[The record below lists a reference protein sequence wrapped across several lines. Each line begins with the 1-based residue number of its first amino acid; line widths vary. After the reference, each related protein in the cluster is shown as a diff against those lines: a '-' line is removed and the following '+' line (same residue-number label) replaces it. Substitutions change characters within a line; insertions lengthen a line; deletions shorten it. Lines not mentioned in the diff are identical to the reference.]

1 MKVTTTRAALAALLF
16 AASSI
21 ALGDVAMAQ
30 SNRDAAESSD
40 GIRAGRPNSGQRQAP
55 TPTGAQLSAAVGKQ
69 LSAALANMTA
79 KKWAEAMPQAKAA
92 MTEAK
97 TDYEKMKVNQ
107 FLTQIY
113 LNTGDEANAAL
124 AAEAAADT
132 PADAIPAEDKQT
144 IYYTAA
150 ALANNAKHNDKALA
164 YAKQLIALNPTDAN
178 SRNVITQVMYN
189 SAPPAEAVA
198 FFQKEID
205 TAIAAGR
212 KPPRDVLDMKLNSQ
226 IKAKDNAGAERTL
239 EEALAIYNDPKDW
252 EQMYNVA
259 ISTPGIRDIDAV
271 MVGRLNFASGNPVS
285 KDNADLVGQTAQK
298 LALYGDAQTA
308 ASKGGTGFTPDA
320 KRIAD
325 DKATIPAQ
333 IAEGQKQNGIY
344 NVKLAEALYGYGMYP
359 QAETAA
365 RLALTKGGI
374 DNSEAQMLI
383 GMSLYHQGKY
393 AEAQAAFAQVQGGS
407 PATARIARL
416 WSIQSKLKVAPAT
429 TAAATP

>member
-1 MKVTTTRAALAALLF
+1 MKVTTTRAGLAALMI

-21 ALGDVAMAQ
+21 ALTGAAMAQ
-30 SNRDAAESSD
+30 AASQAQTTD
-40 GIRAGRPNSGQRQAP
+40 GIRAGRPNSGQRAQPA
-55 TPTGAQLSAAVGKQ
+55 PTGAQLSAAVGKQ
-69 LSAALANMTA
+69 LTAAQTAMAA
-79 KKWAEAMPQAKAA
+79 KKWAEALAPAKAA
-92 MTEAK
+92 MTAA
-97 TDYEKMKVNQ
+97 TTPYEKLKANQ
-107 FLTQIY
+107 FLTLIY
-113 LNTGDEANAAL
+113 VNTGDDANAVIT
-124 AAEAAADT
+124 AEAAADT
-132 PADAIPAEDKQT
+132 PAADIPAEDKQM

-150 ALANNAKHNDKALA
+150 ALANNAKHNDKALT
-164 YAKQLIALNPTDAN
+164 YARQLIAINASDAN
-178 SRNVITQVMYN
+178 SRAVINQVMYN

-205 TAIAAGR
+205 TTAAAGR
-212 KPPRDVLDMKLNSQ
+212 KPSRVLIDMKLNAQ

-239 EEALAIYNDPKDW
+239 EEALLYYNDPKDW

-271 MVGRLNFASGNPVS
+271 MVGRLNFASGNAIS

-298 LALYGDAQTA
+298 LALYGDAQLA
-308 ASKGGTGFTPDA
+308 ATKGGTGFTPDA

-365 RLALTKGGI
+365 RLALSKGGI

-383 GMSLYHQGKY
+383 AMSLYHQGKY
-393 AEAQAAFAQVQGGS
+393 AEAEAAFGQVQGGS
-407 PATARIARL
+407 PATPRIARL
-416 WSIQSKLKVAPAT
+416 WAIQSKIKAAPAA